1 MVMEK
6 ELAVVGK
13 RYPKI
18 DSWERVSG
26 RATYASDVQ
35 LPGMLYAK
43 VVRSPHPHAKI
54 VRVDTAKAKAVP
66 GVKAVITAADL
77 GISWDKSPGRS
88 HHDMPILV
96 DVARFAGDEIAV
108 VAAVDEDRAQEAV
121 DLIKVQYE
129 ELPFVVDAEEA
140 LKADAPKVHP
150 KGNLVGGKPVTLS
163 RGNIEKGFA
172 EADVVYEGR
181 YTTPMLQH
189 ASAEPRVCVAS
200 WQNGKLSV
208 WDSSQY
214 TFSTQQGLAFVLKL
228 PMSKVRVV
236 SDFMGGGFGD
246 KLQLERYSLLAS
258 LLSMRTGLPVR
269 MELTREENF
278 LAAHHRYPTVTYLK
292 YGAKKDGTLT
302 AIQARVVADLG
313 AYAHLD
319 GAGGVVETMK
329 AVYRCPNVKAEAYN
343 VYTNKPEGGS
353 MRCVGHPQ
361 GEFAQEVHMDIMA
374 EMLGMDPVAFRM
386 KNHARLA
393 DGDQDRKIPFSS
405 NAMEDCISKGAEA
418 MGWTQRWNKPNSTTG
433 PVKKGLG
440 MAIHAC
446 RHGAMTL
453 PSAGMVKL
461 NSDATVTV
469 LVGTADIGASQKTTM
484 AMIAAEELGVPL
496 SVVSV
501 VSADTEITLDTGS
514 SGGSKQTFTAGTAIK
529 LAAADVKRQVF
540 DLAAKELKAERD
552 KLEMRGGT
560 IYAPGADKGLTLI
573 DVLKKAPAT
582 LTGRGTG
589 TLPPGVTTHCFAAH
603 FVEVAVDTVT
613 GKVSVLKVIA
623 VHDAGK
629 VINLMGAENQIDGG
643 TIQGIGFGMTENQVF
658 DQATGVCV
666 NPNLVDYKMITM
678 KDAPEIQPLFVEP
691 VDSHGPFGAKGIGEP
706 PYAVPAP
713 AIANAIYNAIGV
725 RYTQLPINVPSILE
739 GLNKAGAA

>member
-1 MVMEK
+1 MEK

-13 RYPKI
+13 RHPKI

-26 RATYASDVQ
+26 KAIYASDIQ

-43 VVRSPHPHAKI
+43 VLRSPHPHAKVVKI
-54 VRVDTAKAKAVP
+54 DTAKAKALP

-77 GISWDKSPGRS
+77 GISWEKSPGRS

-96 DVARFAGDEIAV
+96 DEARFAGDEIAV

-121 DLIKVQYE
+121 DAIKVEYQV
-129 ELPFVVDAEEA
+129 LPFVVDAEEA
-140 LKADAPKVHP
+140 LKPEAPKVHP
-150 KGNLVGGKPVTLS
+150 GGNLLRGKPVTLQ

-189 ASAEPRVCVAS
+189 ASAEPRVCVAQ
-200 WQNGKLSV
+200 WLNGKLTV
-208 WDSSQY
+208 WDSTQY
-214 TFSTQQGLAFVLKL
+214 TFSTQQGLAFILKL

-236 SDFMGGGFGD
+236 CDYMGGGFGD
-246 KLQLERYSLLAS
+246 KLQVERYSLLAS
-258 LLSMRTGLPVR
+258 LLSMRTGHPVK

-278 LAAHHRYPTVTYLK
+278 LAAHHRYPSVCYLK

-319 GAGGVVETMK
+319 GAFGVIETMK
-329 AVYRCPNVKAEAYN
+329 AVYRCPNVRAEGYN

-386 KNHARLA
+386 KNYARLA

-405 NAMEDCISKGAEA
+405 NAMEECIAKGADA
-418 MGWTQRWNKPNSTTG
+418 MQWSQRWRKPNSGSG
-433 PVKKGLG
+433 PIKRGIG

-446 RHGAMTL
+446 RHGAMVL

-461 NSDATVTV
+461 NSDGTVNV
-469 LVGTADIGASQKTTM
+469 LVGTADVGASQKTTM

-496 SVVSV
+496 SAVSV
-501 VSADTEITLDTGS
+501 TSADTDVTLDTGS
-514 SGGSKQTFTAGTAIK
+514 SGGSKQTMTAGTAIK
-529 LAAADVKRQVF
+529 LAAADVKKQV
-540 DLAAKELKAERD
+540 LEIAARELKAEKD
-552 KLEMRGGT
+552 KVEMRGGK
-560 IYAPGADKGLTLI
+560 IYVTGSDQNIALTA
-573 DVLKKAPAT
+573 VLRRAPAT

-589 TLPPGVTTHCFAAH
+589 ALPPGVTTHCFAAH
-603 FVEVAVDTVT
+603 FVEVEVDTLS
-613 GKVSVLKVIA
+613 GKVRVLKVIA
-623 VHDAGK
+623 AHDVGK
-629 VINLMGAENQIDGG
+629 VVNLLGAENQVDGG
-643 TIQGIGFGMTENQVF
+643 TIQGIGFGLTENQLF
-658 DQATGVCV
+658 DPATGVCL
-666 NPNLVDYKMITM
+666 NPNLVDYKMQTM
-678 KDAPEIQPLFVEP
+678 KDAPEIQPVFVEP
-691 VDSHGPFGAKGIGEP
+691 LDAHGPFGAKGVGEP

-725 RYTQLPINVPSILE
+725 RFTQLPINAPSILE
-739 GLNKAGAA
+739 GLNKAAAA